1 MSNHEEGQDSRGSG
15 RSQGSRG
22 SSGGYRGN
30 KRNDNDR
37 RGGYSRGP
45 KRDDRRDSRES
56 RDGERR
62 DFRGGDRRDN
72 RGGDR
77 RWDDRGPKRD
87 GNRGKPQGAGR
98 DRGRGDREGGRV
110 DTRASVRES
119 GENLPD
125 VDRDVTGEEL
135 DKWTQREL
143 QYLDEFHRGWVAR
156 HLVMTA
162 RYLDDDPELAFKHA
176 TAAARRGGRVGIV
189 REAVGIAAYACGKY
203 QDALREL
210 RTYRRITGDDQ
221 HIALIADCERAL
233 GREGKAM
240 ETVTSPEARALTGAA
255 RAEAAIVEAGILL
268 DDGKTGEAVKALEI
282 STLDINRAYE
292 FSPRLYEAYAD
303 ALEADGEE
311 KESKRWRARIA
322 VAERALGTVGDDE
335 EAIVDFGE
343 GPDVDEPA
351 DPEAVAL
358 IEAQEEEAREAKRA
372 AREAKRQEKEHA
384 QQEAKDLAAANAE
397 AEGLSVES
405 DASLPT
411 GGEDE
416 DGDKLPEGFEDPFAG
431 PLNLKEQDADD
442 LEASD
447 DAFMGSDA
455 DAELDDAEAEDE
467 SR

>member
-1 MSNHEEGQDSRGSG
+1 
-15 RSQGSRG
+15 
-22 SSGGYRGN
+22 
-30 KRNDNDR
+30 
-37 RGGYSRGP
+37 RGGDR
-45 KRDDRRDSRES
+45 RDDRRDSRG
-56 RDGERR
+56 GERR
-62 DFRGGDRRDN
+62 DFRGGDRRD
-72 RGGDR
+72 
-77 RWDDRGPKRD
+77 DRGPKRD
-87 GNRGKPQGAGR
+87 GYRGKPEGAGR

-110 DTRASVRES
+110 DTRASVREA
-119 GENLPD
+119 GDNLPD

-210 RTYRRITGDDQ
+210 RTYRRISGDDQ

-268 DDGKTGEAVKALEI
+268 DDGKTAEAVKALEI
-282 STLDINRAYE
+282 DSLDINRAYE
-292 FSPRLYEAYAD
+292 FSPRLYEAYAE
-303 ALEADGEE
+303 ALAANGDQ

-322 VAERALGTVGDDE
+322 VAERALGTISDDE

-372 AREAKRQEKEHA
+372 EREAKRQEKERA
-384 QQEAKDLAAANAE
+384 QQEAKELAAETAA
-397 AEGLSVES
+397 AEGLNTVS
-405 DASLPT
+405 DDSLAT

-416 DGDKLPEGFEDPFAG
+416 DGDKLPEGFEDPFA
-431 PLNLKEQDADD
+431 EQSETHEHNVDD

-455 DAELDDAEAEDE
+455 DAELEGADSEHADSEDDA
-467 SR
+467 R